1 MYWYGVKYGRE
12 ITPYSPYFDSE
23 EEMVLWYEKKG
34 KRLIEMFNR
43 ELIPMYLNMNIQDK
57 FKI

>member
-1 MYWYGVKYGRE
+1 
-12 ITPYSPYFDSE
+12 
-23 EEMVLWYEKKG
+23 MVLWYEKKG
-34 KRLIEMFNR
+34 NRLIEMFNR